1 MKKLLA
7 LVVIAGSITLV
18 SCGNGDKKTD
28 DAAAAKAKAD
38 STRIA
43 DSTAKAKAADSAMKA
58 KAAMDTTKKADSTKK
73 DAPKADTKM
82 DAKKK

>member
-28 DAAAAKAKAD
+28 DAAAAKMKAD
-38 STRIA
+38 STRMA

-58 KAAMDTTKKADSTKK
+58 KAAMDTTKKAAIDSTK
-73 DAPKADTKM
+73 KADTKM